1 MKNTT
6 AFANILNAVNKMKE
20 SSGGGQK
27 DPNEE
32 KIWKCE
38 TDKAKNGF
46 AIIRFLPARTDD
58 DAPFV
63 KSYSHGFKS
72 PAGKWFIENCPTT
85 IGEQCPLCEANGVLW
100 NSGQDSDKEIVRER
114 KRKLAYYA
122 NILVVSDPK
131 NPDNEG
137 KVKVFKFG
145 AKIFDKILDKLQP
158 TVMEG
163 EDPIEPVNVFDP
175 FEGANFKLKIRQVEG
190 FANYDKSEFEAIS
203 AIGKDKEVKAVL
215 DAMED
220 LHQFDGK
227 SNFKSYEA
235 LATKLAMVMGTPVNL
250 PKQHRDA
257 DVEADGFSS
266 PKAEVKKSAPKAT
279 AKAEVAEGEEDD
291 DMAYFR
297 RLATDAT

>member
-20 SSGGGQK
+20 STGGAK
-27 DPNEE
+27 DPNED

-58 DAPFV
+58 DVPFV

-100 NSGQDSDKEIVRER
+100 NSGNDSDKEIVRER

-190 FANYDKSEFEAIS
+190 YANYDKSEFEVPS
-203 AIGKDKEVKAVL
+203 ALGKEKEVQAIME
-215 DAMED
+215 AMED
-220 LHQFDGK
+220 LNQFCNK
-227 SNFKSYEA
+227 SNYKSYEA
-235 LATKLAMVMGTPVNL
+235 LSTKLAMVMGTPVNL
-250 PKQHRDA
+250 PKEHRDP

-266 PKAEVKKSAPKAT
+266 PKVETKKAPPKAP
-279 AKAEVAEGEEDD
+279 AKAAAAAEAEDD
-291 DMAYFR
+291 DLSYFKK
-297 RLATDAT
+297 LAASD

>member
-20 SSGGGQK
+20 STQGAR

-58 DAPFV
+58 DVPFV

-85 IGEQCPLCEANGVLW
+85 IGETCPLCEANGVLW
-100 NSGQDSDKEIVRER
+100 NSGVEADKEIVRER

-203 AIGKDKEVKAVL
+203 AIGKDKEVKAVM

-220 LHQFDGK
+220 LNQFCNK
-227 SNFKSYEA
+227 SNYKTYEE
-235 LATKLAMVMGTPVNL
+235 LSTKLSMVMGTPVNL
-250 PKQHRDA
+250 PKAHRDA
-257 DVEADGFSS
+257 DVESDGFSS
-266 PKAEVKKSAPKAT
+266 PKVTSAPAKTKA
-279 AKAEVAEGEEDD
+279 APAPAASSDAEDD